1 MNKTKILTFSLLL
14 TLSISI
20 FAQSE
25 IEELLPDTNEILT
38 GDTTHKISED
48 FIEEQSRQLFL
59 EDSPIVRALD
69 SLFQI
74 RYFNDSLHIFDS
86 AILNRYGY
94 SPKEIPTFSDSVY
107 RERIAKLNR
116 ETTIPL
122 VYNQHVL
129 DFINLYAVRKR
140 GLSSR
145 MLGLS
150 YIYFPMFEELLD

>member
-74 RYFNDSLHIFDS
+74 RYFNNSLH
-86 AILNRYGY
+86 
-94 SPKEIPTFSDSVY
+94 
-107 RERIAKLNR
+107 
-116 ETTIPL
+116 
-122 VYNQHVL
+122 
-129 DFINLYAVRKR
+129 
-140 GLSSR
+140 
-145 MLGLS
+145 
-150 YIYFPMFEELLD
+150 